1 MTQPLSR
8 LLIFAALVVATGCPE
23 KRAAEVVD
31 SGPPAPVAF
40 TPPRDPV
47 LANRPPRPLDAKY
60 LLGPGDIAKLHV
72 RGGMGPQPIAGK
84 PPTSPSYDGVRYVAA
99 APGPGVSVEWQAFPT
114 PQAVAQRFQASIHE
128 QPKARMLPAVGP
140 LALAL
145 STHPEEL
152 VLVFAD
158 PPTHSV
164 VSISCGQPVCTVLP
178 DAGIDDASLD
188 TLVGLAKVAQE
199 HLSKPLPP

>member
-1 MTQPLSR
+1 MTHPSR
-8 LLIFAALVVATGCPE
+8 LLILAALIVATGCPE
-23 KRAAEVVD
+23 KRAAEVD
-31 SGPPAPVAF
+31 AGPPAPVAF

-60 LLGPGDIAKLHV
+60 LLGPGDIAKLHIK
-72 RGGMGPQPIAGK
+72 GGMAPQPIAGK
-84 PPTSPSYDGVRYVAA
+84 PPTSPSYDGVHYVGMT
-99 APGPGVSVEWQAFPT
+99 PGAGLTVEWQQFPT

-128 QPKARMLPAVGP
+128 QPKARMLPAIGP

-145 STHPEEL
+145 STHPDEL

-164 VSISCGQPVCTVLP
+164 VSIACGQPVCTALP
-178 DAGIDDASLD
+178 DGGIDDASLD